1 MRKIYTFILLLAF
14 GSSSFSQS
22 LDFTMLRTINKND
35 HPDWD
40 KTMRI
45 TSTSIYPVM
54 VAAPATLLLSGYM
67 NEDKVMMRNGV
78 KTIAAIGLTVLLT
91 TGLKYSFKRERP
103 FQQYPNDI
111 VKRDDVGGFSFP
123 SGHTSVSFATAT
135 ALTLST
141 KKWYVAVPAYLYACF
156 VGYSRMRLG
165 VHFPSDVLGGV
176 VVGIG
181 SSLLVWQ
188 VDKWLK
194 KN

>member
-1 MRKIYTFILLLAF
+1 MKKISLFILLFAF

-22 LDFTMLRTINKND
+22 LDFTMLRAINKND
-35 HPDWD
+35 HPNWD

-54 VAAPATLLLSGYM
+54 VAAPATLLLSGYI
-67 NEDKVMMRNGV
+67 NDDKIMMRNGV
-78 KTIAAIGLTVLLT
+78 KTAVAIGLTVLLT
-91 TGLKYSFKRERP
+91 TGLKYSFRRERP

-111 VKRDDVGGFSFP
+111 VKRDDAGGFSFP
-123 SGHTSVSFATAT
+123 SGHTSVSFAAAT

-165 VHFPSDVLGGV
+165 VHFPSDVLGGA